1 MVGWVLRLG
10 AVIFLVVGLL
20 HLAMGL
26 NADVLLGARLPPDV
40 IADPVLDSQNRFY
53 GTAFAIYG
61 VLLLLG
67 ATDLARYAV
76 MLQCCFWCF
85 FSAGIARLAAWAQHG
100 APSHQVILLLALEL
114 ALPPLLSLWLSRHGR
129 HNASAARSR

>member
-1 MVGWVLRLG
+1 MFGWVLRLG
-10 AVIFLVVGLL
+10 AVIVLVVGLL

-76 MLQCCFWCF
+76 MLQCCFWWRQN
-85 FSAGIARLAAWAQHG
+85 S
-100 APSHQVILLLALEL
+100 SV
-114 ALPPLLSLWLSRHGR
+114 
-129 HNASAARSR
+129 ARSR